1 MEDDLGV
8 RMMTTALDAT
18 EKALAGNNQHSIRV
32 PSFEWFDVVH
42 GAYGRNLERMLSGL
56 TLDIGDN
63 ETSVPEETVTI
74 DKVSQIVVGIDST
87 GIFCSV
93 GVRDTDGREW
103 SLYNDGSVADSDDRI
118 VGRHS
123 FKTMPEVTA

>member
-1 MEDDLGV
+1 MNTD
-8 RMMTTALDAT
+8 
-18 EKALAGNNQHSIRV
+18 
-32 PSFEWFDVVH
+32 WFDVVH
-42 GAYGRNLERMLSGL
+42 GAYGRNLERMLAGL

-74 DKVSQIVVGIDST
+74 DKVSQLVVGIDST

-103 SLYNDGSVADSDDRI
+103 SLYNDGTIADLDDRV